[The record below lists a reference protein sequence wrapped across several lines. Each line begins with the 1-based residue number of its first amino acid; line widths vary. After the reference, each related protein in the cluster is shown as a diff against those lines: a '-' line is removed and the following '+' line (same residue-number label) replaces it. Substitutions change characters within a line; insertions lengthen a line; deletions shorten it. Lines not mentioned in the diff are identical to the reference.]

1 MHRAGGKRNI
11 VDMNKNILVAIL
23 LLVMAVTTFFAMWSA
38 PKGSQPV
45 TPLAAPPEDGQVQAV
60 PQ

>member
-1 MHRAGGKRNI
+1 
-11 VDMNKNILVAIL
+11 MNKNILVAIL